1 MLDRLAEIKVP
12 LMERYEQWLP
22 VENRPVQFLSAPES
36 VSHLRSPNKIA
47 GLAKR
52 RANIRDAILWE
63 KSRHERHKQVAAP
76 VSPVSSIESSPSP
89 VSSIDSPP
97 SSDQSDVSNVPFTE
111 VGEISLSKVFIAY
124 PLDLFRKL
132 LK

>member
-12 LMERYEQWLP
+12 LMERYEQWL
-22 VENRPVQFLSAPES
+22 ETRPVQFRSAPES

-47 GLAKR
+47 GLAKH
-52 RANIRDAILWE
+52 RANVRDAILWE
-63 KSRHERHKQVAAP
+63 KGYHELDKQVVAP

-111 VGEISLSKVFIAY
+111 VGEISPSKVFITY
-124 PLDLFRKL
+124 PLDFLGSS
-132 LK
+132 